1 MPLIQF
7 VFVIFGCIE
16 KLTDA
21 GAGSSYRLIFLNSH
35 STKNMRRY
43 VNKTGIND

>member
-35 STKNMRRY
+35 SLSSA
-43 VNKTGIND
+43 VLNDKLDIS